1 MFLRSVLLLVVGV
14 GAVCGEV
21 FTALVHME
29 GLLELEG
36 ELLASLNSYI
46 TAERQRSLHCQSIV
60 VCDCFIDRLKTLDVF
75 AERVH
80 LAHNHG
86 ADNSQRHSK
95 EYSFNPINAFHLL
108 NRYAH
113 EHVR

>member
-1 MFLRSVLLLVVGV
+1 MNASFLLRSVLLLVIGV

-46 TAERQRSLHCQSIV
+46 TAERQRLASCV
-60 VCDCFIDRLKTLDVF
+60 VLVLQYF
-75 AERVH
+75 A
-80 LAHNHG
+80 
-86 ADNSQRHSK
+86 
-95 EYSFNPINAFHLL
+95 
-108 NRYAH
+108 
-113 EHVR
+113 

>member
-1 MFLRSVLLLVVGV
+1 MNASFLLRSVLLLVVGM

-46 TAERQRSLHCQSIV
+46 TAERQRLASCV
-60 VCDCFIDRLKTLDVF
+60 VLVLQYF
-75 AERVH
+75 A
-80 LAHNHG
+80 
-86 ADNSQRHSK
+86 
-95 EYSFNPINAFHLL
+95 
-108 NRYAH
+108 
-113 EHVR
+113 

>member
-1 MFLRSVLLLVVGV
+1 MQFVSPRPLQVIARHIRAPGTLYCSLMMKTSFVLRSVLLLLVVGV

-46 TAERQRSLHCQSIV
+46 TAERQRLAACKYVRDV
-60 VCDCFIDRLKTLDVF
+60 VL
-75 AERVH
+75 
-80 LAHNHG
+80 
-86 ADNSQRHSK
+86 Q
-95 EYSFNPINAFHLL
+95 
-108 NRYAH
+108 
-113 EHVR
+113 